1 MPTIRPVILP
11 ADQAPILLLDRAFV
25 TERIYRVAHTADSFA
40 LIEETVAPPLRK
52 VFPLADDFPAA
63 APWDA
68 GFVAE
73 EAGRI
78 VGFGA
83 CTHRAWNRRTEV
95 AHLYVARGARGQGL
109 GRALLAAI
117 EGAAR
122 EAGSRALWLE
132 TSNLA
137 HPAITFY
144 RRLGFALCGLDRSLH
159 DPAGPVAGEV
169 ALYFARP
176 SDTFA
181 EENRVPNAGHPAPR
195 SRQAG
200 S

>member
-11 ADQAPILLLDRAFV
+11 ADQAPILQLDRAFV

-63 APWDA
+63 APWDI

-73 EAGRI
+73 EAGRV

-83 CTHRAWNRRTEV
+83 CSHHAWNRRTEI
-95 AHLYVARGARGQGL
+95 AHLYVARGARGQGI

-117 EGAAR
+117 DGAAR

-132 TSNLA
+132 TNNLA
-137 HPAITFY
+137 HPAIAFY
-144 RRLGFALCGLDRSLH
+144 RRLGFVLCGLDRSLH

-176 SDTFA
+176 LDILA
-181 EENRVPNAGHPAPR
+181 EEN
-195 SRQAG
+195 
-200 S
+200 